1 MSLGFW
7 KNLPR
12 PFLALAPMADVTDPA
27 FRRVIAACGKPDVT
41 WTEFV
46 SADGLALAPD
56 KPRAGDSIAPRQ
68 KLLGDLQFSPAER
81 PIVAQIFSAN
91 PGHVEAAA
99 RLCALMGYD
108 GVDINMGCPDKS
120 IERQGCGSAMIKTP
134 EVALAVI
141 AAAKRGAGSVPVSVK
156 TRLGYGK
163 DILEEWLPIILS
175 ARPSTVTLHARTR
188 KDLSAVPARWGRIA
202 DAVKI
207 RDEWS
212 ARNGIPEGERTL
224 IIGNG
229 DIRSLEDARQKA
241 ADAGADGAMVGRA
254 VLGNPWFFAEAD
266 PLRKF
271 SPFFQSEQYAHK
283 HGGAAAES
291 QSIEITP
298 ELVARRLETLASH
311 IELFAE
317 LLPWKNFATMKKHFK
332 AYVSGWRG
340 AKELRERL
348 MATESGEEAV
358 KILRNKA

>member
-1 MSLGFW
+1 MKLGFW
-7 KNLPR
+7 AALPK
-12 PFLALAPMADVTDPA
+12 PFVALAPMADVTDPA

-46 SADGLALAPD
+46 SADGLALAPET
-56 KPRAGDSIAPRQ
+56 PRAGESIAPRQ
-68 KLLGDLQFSPAER
+68 KLIGDLQFSPAER
-81 PIVAQIFSAN
+81 PIVAQIFSSN
-91 PGHVEAAA
+91 LEHVEAAA

-134 EVALAVI
+134 EVALAVVE
-141 AAAKRGAGSVPVSVK
+141 AAKRGAGDVPVSVK

-163 DILEEWLPIILS
+163 DILEEWLPALLS
-175 ARPSTVTLHARTR
+175 ARPAAVTVHARTR
-188 KDLSAVPARWGRIA
+188 KELSAVPARWGRVA

-212 ARNGIPEGERTL
+212 AANGIPADGRTL

-229 DIRSLEDARQKA
+229 DIRSLEDARAKA
-241 ADAGADGAMVGRA
+241 IESGADGAMVGRA

-266 PLRKF
+266 PLRRF
-271 SPFFQSEQYAHK
+271 SPFFQSEDYAHK
-283 HGGAAAES
+283 HGGAAAEG
-291 QSIEITP
+291 QAIEITP
-298 ELVARRLETLASH
+298 ELVARRLETLATH

-348 MATESGEEAV
+348 MACGSGEEAV
-358 KILRNKA
+358 KVLRNKG